1 MIREDSMLEIQ
12 GWVLGPVATNTYLV
26 GDTESKEAVI
36 IDPAWDGTR
45 LVGEINKGG
54 WQLRAIWLT
63 HAHFDHFAGLAD
75 LLEGLGTELPEDFYV
90 GMHPKDTPLWKVRGG
105 AVMFGVQVKKAPRP
119 DHEFQE
125 GQQLTVGKYQ
135 FDVHHAPGHSAGH
148 VIFHCPEEKVLFS
161 GDVIFNQGIGRTD
174 LLGGSYQTL
183 MESIQKWVLPLPD
196 ETRIYSGHGPAT
208 TVGDEKNS
216 NPFL

>member
-1 MIREDSMLEIQ
+1 MLEIQ
-12 GWVLGPVATNTYLV
+12 GLVLGPVATNTYLV
-26 GDTESKEAVI
+26 GDSETREAVI
-36 IDPAWDGTR
+36 IDPAWDGAR
-45 LVGEINKGG
+45 LTEVVRDGG
-54 WQLRAIWLT
+54 WKLIAVWLT

-75 LLEGLGTELPEDFYV
+75 LLEGLEGELPEDFYV
-90 GMHPKDTPLWKVRGG
+90 GMHPKDLPLWKVRGG

-119 DHEFQE
+119 GHEFQE
-125 GQQLTVGKYQ
+125 GQELGVGDYQ
-135 FDVHHAPGHSAGH
+135 FIVHHAPGHSAGH
-148 VIFHCPEEKVLFS
+148 VIFHCPQEKVLFS

-183 MESIQKWVLPLPD
+183 MESIRTWVLPLPD

-208 TVGDEKNS
+208 TVGDEKNN